1 MNDTPIYSIAPKQ
14 EYDDSPIGIVAL
26 WQVLWKNKLRIAIPA
41 FVFAFLVGIFSIG
54 SEETYTAEGQI
65 ILSRGNLEIIGFE
78 AANGQGVSQSEVS
91 NALTILGSR
100 SLALEVIERTNLID
114 DPSINPNLSL
124 LTEEPYPD
132 NVVRQIV
139 LDWLSDA
146 IWTTSLPNSNV
157 ILVQATTNDP
167 EKSAAIANAYIEGY
181 LDYQMELG
189 KEETDRAAQALKSRV
204 NELLLQLEA
213 DEMRLQNFQSGA
225 QNTVLSSAEA
235 LTSEAI
241 DMRSQRDANQSN
253 LAALEDAFEAINA
266 VQSDDLTALRETID
280 QNEALGQLEQSV
292 LGRPIAAEG
301 LVDDVAAIKT
311 ALEAEKNRLAQLGA
325 ALRDGLAALE
335 TRIADVN
342 AYNVRLRQ
350 LEVEIDTTSQ
360 VYETSLARLKELSI
374 QTNLRDAGAQ
384 ILARAEAPLRSDA
397 RGARTRAAIAGSLG
411 LFLGIAYVLLRE
423 AANDRVRTLTELED
437 ITGSDDVVQ
446 LPSAHSKLLRN
457 RRFLRKVFAG
467 ATSPPFEE
475 GVRAL
480 RHKLLTVSPARSDPM
495 LVGIFSSL
503 PKEGKTTIT
512 RALAK
517 SFSMIDRRVLVID
530 GDMRIGTL
538 SKTLGVTKDQPGLKD
553 IMTDRRDPR
562 EVIKKIDG
570 AGFDLLPSG
579 QSKVNPADLLDS
591 GQFGLIIAAISESY
605 DVIFID
611 TPPILVLPDAP
622 KIAQFVD
629 VHILVADH
637 DRSPKAAL
645 RESVAALRMVN
656 VKNTVVALSNAPGA
670 FGQNYGQS
678 NNAYAAYWN

>member
-1 MNDTPIYSIAPKQ
+1 MNDTPRYSPAPRQ

-26 WQVLWKNKLRIAIPA
+26 WRVLWKNKFQIAIPA
-41 FVFAFLVGIFSIG
+41 FALAFLVGIFSLG
-54 SEETYTAEGQI
+54 AEETYTAEGQI

-100 SLALEVIERTNLID
+100 SLALDVMDRTNLIN
-114 DPSINPNLSL
+114 DPSINPNLSSQ
-124 LTEEPYPD
+124 TEEPYPD
-132 NVVRQIV
+132 NAVRQIV

-146 IWTTSLPNSNV
+146 IWTSNLPNSNV
-157 ILVQATTNDP
+157 ILIQATTDDP
-167 EKSAAIANAYIEGY
+167 EKSATIANAYIEGY
-181 LDYQMELG
+181 LDYQMALG
-189 KEETDRAAQALKSRV
+189 KDETDRAAQALQSRV

-213 DEMRLQNFQSGA
+213 DEMRLQNFQAGA

-241 DMRSQRDANQSN
+241 DIRSQRDANQSA
-253 LAALEDAFEAINA
+253 LAALENAFDAINK
-266 VQSDDLTALRETID
+266 VQVDDFAALRATID
-280 QNEALGQLEQSV
+280 QEEALGRFEQSV
-292 LGRPIAAEG
+292 LGRPIAALG
-301 LVDDVAAIKT
+301 LADDVSAIKT
-311 ALEAEKNRLAQLGA
+311 AVEAEKNRLARLGE
-325 ALRDGLAALE
+325 ALRDGLTALE
-335 TRIADVN
+335 TRIAEVN

-350 LEVEIDTTSQ
+350 LEVEIETTSQ

-397 RGARTRAAIAGSLG
+397 RGARIRAAIAGTLG

-423 AANDRVRTLTELED
+423 ASNDRVRTLTELED

-446 LPSAHSKLLRN
+446 LPPAHAKLLRK
-457 RRFLRKVFAG
+457 RKFLRNVFAET
-467 ATSPPFEE
+467 TSPPFEE

-480 RHKLLTVSPARSDPM
+480 RHKLMTASPTGSDPM

-503 PKEGKTTIT
+503 PKEGKTTVT
-512 RALAK
+512 RALAQ
-517 SFSMIDRRVLVID
+517 SFSILNRRVLVID

-538 SKTLGVTKDQPGLKD
+538 SKTLGVTKDQAGLKD

-562 EVIKKIDG
+562 DVIVKVEG

-591 GQFGLIIAAISESY
+591 GQLALIMAALSESY
-605 DVIFID
+605 DVIFVD

-622 KIAQFVD
+622 KIAQLVD

-645 RESVAALRMVN
+645 RESVAALRLVN
-656 VKNTVVALSNAPGA
+656 VKNMVVALSNAPGA

-678 NNAYAAYWN
+678 NNDYAAYWN